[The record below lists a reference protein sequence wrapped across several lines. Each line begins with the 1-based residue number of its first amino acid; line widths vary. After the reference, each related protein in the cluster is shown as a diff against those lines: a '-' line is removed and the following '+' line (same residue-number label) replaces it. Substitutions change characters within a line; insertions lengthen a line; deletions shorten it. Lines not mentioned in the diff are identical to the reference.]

1 MGAIQQA
8 INQGITTAAI
18 LGQLNELP
26 QARKEKKTA
35 KSLGKMATEQG
46 KEIIGDMSKNLEKI
60 KNGESA
66 DMETFND
73 KVSAYNELVGLT
85 KEAGKKVALR
95 SADTELYNAAV
106 HLKSFPLFN
115 GEKAT
120 KQYDAVK
127 GAQAMAKAQEQLAL
141 AKQQKEKR
149 KSLLDLPL
157 TIGNEDFGTLRD
169 LPVDMRKQA
178 RGELRNG
185 RK

>member
-26 QARKEKKTA
+26 QARKEEKTA

-46 KEIIGDMSKNLEKI
+46 KEIIGDMSKNLEKL
-60 KNGESA
+60 KNGEPA

-73 KVSAYNELVGLT
+73 KVSTYNELVGLT

-95 SADTELYNAAV
+95 SGDIELYNAAV
-106 HLKSFPLFN
+106 HLKSFPLFD

-120 KQYDAVK
+120 KQYDTVR
-127 GAQAMAKAQEQLAL
+127 GARAMKHAQEQLAA
-141 AKQQKEKR
+141 AKQLKEKR

-157 TIGNEDFGTLRD
+157 TIGDEDFGTLRD
-169 LPVDMRKQA
+169 LPVGMRKQA
-178 RGELRNG
+178 RGELKNG

>member
-8 INQGITTAAI
+8 VNQGITTAAV

-35 KSLGKMATEQG
+35 KSLGKMATEHG
-46 KEIIGDMSKNLEKI
+46 KEIIGDMSKNLEKL
-60 KNGESA
+60 KNGEPA

-95 SADTELYNAAV
+95 SGDTELYNAAV

-120 KQYDAVK
+120 KQYDAVR
-127 GAQAMAKAQEQLAL
+127 GAQARAKAQEQLAL
-141 AKQQKEKR
+141 AKQQKMNR
-149 KSLLDLPL
+149 KSLLDTPVS
-157 TIGNEDFGTLRD
+157 IRNESFGTVGD
-169 LPVDMRKQA
+169 LPEDMQRQIE
-178 RGELRNG
+178 GELKNG